1 PWPVQDAEAEG
12 CCARAGGDRRGGEGE
27 GQRTCRTDPGGGGC
41 GRRLGRRAAPGPTAL
56 AAGLLAARLALGG
69 RLLRRSVTSGTL
81 KGLGIESLLLRHGGS
96 LLSRRRSRWRA
107 VGAAAVASC
116 RGG

>member
-1 PWPVQDAEAEG
+1 
-12 CCARAGGDRRGGEGE
+12 ARSERDRRDGQGE
-27 GQRTCRTDPGGGGC
+27 GQRTCRTDPGAEGC
-41 GRRLGRRAAPGPTAL
+41 GRRLGGRAAPGPTAL

-69 RLLRRSVTSGTL
+69 RLLRRSVASGTL

-96 LLSRRRSRWRA
+96 LLSRRWSRWRA